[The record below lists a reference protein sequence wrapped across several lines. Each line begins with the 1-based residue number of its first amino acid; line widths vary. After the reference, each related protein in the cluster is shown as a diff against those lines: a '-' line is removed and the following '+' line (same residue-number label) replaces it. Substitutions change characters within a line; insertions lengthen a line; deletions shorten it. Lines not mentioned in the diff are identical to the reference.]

1 MHNDEL
7 AFEIKFIGSIGIPAG
22 FEEMDKTIEKIKPC
36 HLGHRY
42 TFTYNNHGN
51 LSNFT
56 HEELSKY
63 THEELRNAPELR
75 GGQ

>member
-7 AFEIKFIGSIGIPAG
+7 AFEIIFIGSIGIPAG

-75 GGQ
+75 GGK